1 MDAPRDYQTKRSKP
15 AREWQI
21 YDIAYMWNQNKAI
34 NEIIYKAERDSLT
47 GIEKEP
53 VLPKR
58 KGEGKDK
65 LGGCD

>member
-1 MDAPRDYQTKRSKP
+1 
-15 AREWQI
+15 
-21 YDIAYMWNQNKAI
+21 MWNQNKAI